1 MPEVVFSALISAPLR
16 LCGDY
21 TTPECD
27 YFALPAFSST
37 LRAR

>member
-1 MPEVVFSALISAPLR
+1 MPGVVFSGFPRIG
-16 LCGDY
+16 GDY
-21 TTPECD
+21 TTAECD